1 LKPAGISDE
10 NRKGCKCELAA
21 PTFDSERNYKCLRPF
36 ENNTFSASLV
46 KSFPPAACS
55 SGRNYYIVLE
65 NRGVERPAI
74 STTGE
79 IILVIDDPKDPDI
92 QDVMREEKSRGKRR
106 VDSDALR
113 RRQDLLKK
121 FREALTLRTE
131 REFVDAIREMKLA
144 ENPEKLRELLKIWR
158 ASF

>member
-1 LKPAGISDE
+1 M
-10 NRKGCKCELAA
+10 
-21 PTFDSERNYKCLRPF
+21 
-36 ENNTFSASLV
+36 
-46 KSFPPAACS
+46 
-55 SGRNYYIVLE
+55 
-65 NRGVERPAI
+65 
-74 STTGE
+74 
-79 IILVIDDPKDPDI
+79 IDDPKDPDI

>member
-1 LKPAGISDE
+1 M
-10 NRKGCKCELAA
+10 
-21 PTFDSERNYKCLRPF
+21 
-36 ENNTFSASLV
+36 
-46 KSFPPAACS
+46 
-55 SGRNYYIVLE
+55 
-65 NRGVERPAI
+65 
-74 STTGE
+74 
-79 IILVIDDPKDPDI
+79 DPKDSDI

-106 VDSDALR
+106 VDVEAMR

-144 ENPEKLRELLKIWR
+144 DDPEKLRELLKIWR